1 MVKVSNQLSHKLPKV
16 WQSLETCLP
25 PGDPDTQFW
34 WQLTGY
40 QLAHMVDA
48 AGYTIERQYEILLFH
63 YHWVILRLGPAPDAN
78 GCPQWTSLMAHE
90 GSPLE
95 YSWKWNTAG
104 SEADI
109 RYSWEP
115 FNPGSRGTGDP
126 LNHALSVSFM
136 QRVGAVVPGVDFT
149 WATKL
154 LAEIETGHR
163 AASHFL
169 HAVEFHRT
177 KEFTLKS
184 YFMPRNSE
192 LLHEGDPTT
201 LEEWWHA
208 VEKLGTVNA
217 SRDVLMDFIKN
228 NPEGQVM
235 VPVVLAVD
243 DVPPSQSRLKVYFMT
258 PHTSFASLREIMT
271 MGGSIG
277 VPEASLQ
284 EICSLIETILGL
296 PSDYPEHRNM
306 PHQEPL
312 GNTWVDVKGLVDCFV
327 YFFDIA
333 PGREKPD
340 VKFYLP
346 TRSFGPDDL
355 TICHRLMQWMSAHG
369 RGAYCD
375 NYLAMMKV
383 MGEHRG
389 LENGKG
395 IHSFISYQANAHG
408 EADIKS
414 YFTPEVYHPARYTKI
429 QQQQQQQHAS

>member
-1 MVKVSNQLSHKLPKV
+1 MDVSKQSGHELPKV
-16 WQSLETCLP
+16 WESLRNCLS

-40 QLAHMVDA
+40 HLAHMINA
-48 AGYTIERQYEILLFH
+48 AGYPIERQYEILLFH
-63 YHWVILRLGPAPDAN
+63 YHWIIPRLGPAPDIY
-78 GCPQWTSLMAHE
+78 GYPQWTSLMAHE

-115 FNPGSRGTGDP
+115 FNPATCGTSDP
-126 LNHALSVSFM
+126 LNHALSVGFM
-136 QRVGAVVPGVDFT
+136 QRVRAVVPGANFT
-149 WATKL
+149 WTTKL
-154 LAEIETGHR
+154 LAEIETGDR

-192 LLHEGDPTT
+192 LLHEGDLTT

-208 VEKLGTVNA
+208 IEKLSPVNA
-217 SRDVLMDFIKN
+217 SRDVLMNFIKN
-228 NPEGQVM
+228 NPEGQIM

-243 DVPPSQSRLKVYFMT
+243 NVPSSQSRLKIYFMT

-271 MGGSIG
+271 MGGSIN
-277 VPEASLQ
+277 VPETNLR
-284 EICSLIETILGL
+284 EIRSLIETILGL
-296 PSDYPEHRNM
+296 PSDYPEHHNM
-306 PHQEPL
+306 PHQRPL
-312 GNTWVDVKGLVDCFV
+312 GDTWVDVKGLVDCFV

-355 TICHRLMQWMSAHG
+355 TLCHRLMQWMSTHG

-383 MGEHRG
+383 IGEHRG

-395 IHSFISYQANAHG
+395 IHSFISYQANACG

-414 YFTPEVYHPARYTKI
+414 YFTPEVYHPARYTKKH
-429 QQQQQQQHAS
+429 QQQQQR